1 MIYKKPRNKT
11 CTKCDR
17 TLPDTREYFGIQA
30 TGQNWKQDWC
40 LECRTEW
47 VQNKKDNEDTL

>member
-1 MIYKKPRNKT
+1 MSYKDPGVKT
-11 CTKCDR
+11 CEKCGR

-30 TGQNWKQDWC
+30 TGQNWKQAWC

-47 VQNKKDNEDTL
+47 VQNKKEK